1 MTLRDR
7 RRGGLARGRAD
18 ARLVNSE
25 MQKYSTVIPGTAAEL
40 FDGELV
46 IAHYGSGFYY
56 SISESGALIWQGLRH
71 GLADSEVIDWLA
83 GHYPAQGEE
92 VRNLVPEFIARMR
105 EHGLLIPESTVTVG
119 ADLPVLNGG
128 RFETPV
134 LEQFD
139 DLQEL
144 LLVDPVHEVDSTG
157 WPRRAEDQP
166 R

>member
-1 MTLRDR
+1 
-7 RRGGLARGRAD
+7 
-18 ARLVNSE
+18 
-25 MQKYSTVIPGTAAEL
+25 MQKYSTVVPGTACEL

-46 IAHYGSGFYY
+46 IADYGSGFYY

-71 GLADSEVIDWLA
+71 GLADRAVIEWLA
-83 GHYPAQGEE
+83 GHYAGQAEE
-92 VRNLVPEFIARMR
+92 VRSLVPAFITRMH
-105 EHGLLIPESTVTVG
+105 EEGLLIPGEVATAGTG
-119 ADLPVLNGG
+119 LPALNGG

-134 LEQFD
+134 LEKFG